1 MDLSP
6 GERCLAVKEKS
17 SISVFFMCAAIIVQ
31 IEIWCD
37 QVIYLQDI
45 SSNL

>member
-1 MDLSP
+1 MDLSS
-6 GERCLAVKEKS
+6 GERLLAVKEKI
-17 SISVFFMCAAIIVQ
+17 SISAFFMCADIVVQ

-45 SSNL
+45 SSKL